1 LLCVSLASFFLLY
14 TFARKGAVAMIRCT
28 LRLLVSE
35 AHRRQVVASLTPL
48 IGWTRVE
55 PGCRGCHLL
64 ADLDE
69 PRAIVLTE
77 EWETQ
82 GDLDHHLRSEDYRR
96 VLEAIEL
103 SEEAPEIRFDTVETS
118 GGFEVVEAARMP

>member
-1 LLCVSLASFFLLY
+1 
-14 TFARKGAVAMIRCT
+14 MIRCT

-77 EWETQ
+77 EWDSQ
-82 GDLDHHLRSEDYRR
+82 DDLDRHLRSEEYRR
-96 VLEAIEL
+96 VLAAIEL
-103 SEEAPEIRFDTVETS
+103 SQEAPEIRFDTVENRS
-118 GGFEVVEAARMP
+118 GFEVVEAARLPQTE